1 MRPKLLQLRA
11 WTYGFAASKG
21 SVQPV
26 ESVMF
31 STQLFALSRRL
42 SLQPQRAIGILALSI
57 ALVLFGLVAN
67 DLRRDYVQQLNA
79 ASAKTSSLTQLLKEH
94 ASQSMR
100 RVELALSLVAQEV
113 QTQHERNGV
122 VDVQTGT
129 SLRRF
134 LLQDGLIASFA
145 VLDASGKMLTSTLT
159 ERPEALTQANDR
171 DYFLAHQNPLQSG
184 MYVGAAIKSRISGL
198 WIIPVSVRLQG
209 SFNGYLLAAVDPAYF
224 QNVYQSIDT
233 GANGFVSLYTT
244 QGWAVARWPF
254 SSEDA
259 ERNWLTTPL
268 FREHLPRQ
276 PVASA
281 GEMEAVDGNLS
292 LYSYHSLPEY
302 PLVVSLGV
310 SKEETLAPWRQ
321 RALYESLGLLLVL
334 LFLGGAT
341 VMLVKQLR
349 SRQRAETALQLS
361 EISLRKSS
369 LPTLWVGA
377 DARILRVNQAACDL
391 HAYPEER
398 MLGMSVAELNP
409 NMPMDRWPAHWERLR
424 LARNMQFETVHRN
437 SRGEDIPV
445 EVELNLIEFE
455 GQEFNFA
462 FVRDLRLRHQAET
475 EIQRSATL
483 LRSAIDAVDE
493 AFVLF
498 DTDDRMVY
506 CNAKY
511 INLYPGMQ
519 DVVVPGA
526 RFEDMIRVGAKRGLY
541 RESIGR
547 EEEWIAERMRAHREG
562 NETRVQKR
570 DDGRVLRVIDRKTPE
585 GNIAG
590 IRVDITDVVRATEEA
605 QEASRFKSQ
614 FLANMSHEIRT
625 PMNAILGLLALLQ
638 NTELNPV
645 QRDYASKTEGA
656 AHSLLHL
663 LNDILD
669 FSKVEAGKM
678 ELDPQPFRLDRMLRD
693 VGVIL
698 SSSMSGKG
706 IELLFDIDASLP
718 PVVVADVMRL
728 QQVLV
733 NLGSNAIKFTTQ
745 GQVVLRLSNYKAE
758 QGAKQ
763 GVQQDP
769 LAQQTLIEFAIQD
782 SGIGIAQDKQDH
794 IFTGFSQA
802 EASTTRRFGGTG
814 LGLAICKRL
823 VELMGGQLALQST
836 PGQGSTFSFVLPLT
850 LAPESPQAAVV
861 APNLS
866 AAPRQVLIV
875 DDNPVTRDI
884 LASITGS
891 WGWPTAQASDG
902 MLALALVRDRLAA
915 GDQPFE
921 VIYLDWQMP
930 GIDGWET
937 ARQIRAL
944 DTGLVERPRIVM
956 LSATGRDSLLL
967 RTAEE
972 QALIDGFLF
981 KPVTAS
987 ALLDAALGQTSRETF
1002 APHAQRSSN
1011 RPLAGM
1017 RILVVEDNL
1026 INQQVAEEL
1035 LNAEGALVSLAANGQ
1050 LGVDAVAASQ
1060 PPFDAVLMDIQMPVL
1075 DGFGATR
1082 KIRDI
1087 FGLATLPIVAMTAN
1101 AMASDRL
1108 ACLEA
1113 GMNEHVGKPFD
1124 MAHLVEVLLRVT
1136 GRSQAVQA
1144 GKQLQIWDEAMAQPA
1159 GGQSGAV
1166 AFSSPYLNLDAAL
1179 ERIAGLQALYVDIAR
1194 EFVLALDALE
1204 GDFRSA
1210 HQQQHLPALVG
1221 QMHTLKGTAATLGA
1235 EQLSK
1240 AAAALETLFRR
1251 AEPDLVPLDHLP
1263 ALLALV
1269 QQTRAATLQAIDVL
1283 APEPCPP
1290 AVVPLAASL
1299 GQGRARALLVEL
1311 SGYLR
1316 DSNLAVLDRFEQRG
1330 DALDAVAPARV
1341 EELRVALRS
1350 LNLVQAKQL
1359 CDAQIAALDRV

>member
-1 MRPKLLQLRA
+1 
-11 WTYGFAASKG
+11 
-21 SVQPV
+21 
-26 ESVMF
+26 MF
-31 STQLFALSRRL
+31 PARLFAHLRRFP
-42 SLQPQRAIGILALSI
+42 LQPQRAIGVLALCI
-57 ALVLFGLVAN
+57 ALVLCGLVAN
-67 DLRRDYVQQLNA
+67 DLRRDYAQQLNA

-113 QTQHERNGV
+113 QTQYELKGV

-129 SLRRF
+129 SLRQF

-145 VLDASGKMLTSTLT
+145 VLDANGRVLASTLT
-159 ERPEALTQANDR
+159 ERREALPQAGDR
-171 DYFLAHQNPLQSG
+171 DYFLAHQNPLQNG

-198 WIIPVSVRLQG
+198 WIIPISLRLQG
-209 SFNGYLLAAVDPAYF
+209 GFNGYLLAAVDPAYF

-233 GANGFVSLYTT
+233 GTNGFVSLYTT

-254 SSEDA
+254 SSEIA

-268 FREHLPRQ
+268 FTDQLPQQ
-276 PVASA
+276 PDAGA
-281 GEMEAVDGNLS
+281 GEMDAADGTPN
-292 LYSYHSLPEY
+292 LYSYHSLPDY
-302 PLVVSLGV
+302 PLVVALGV

-321 RALYESLGLLLVL
+321 RALYESLGLLLML

-349 SRQRAETALQLS
+349 SRQRAEAALQLS

-369 LPTLWVGA
+369 LPTLWVGP
-377 DARILRVNQAACDL
+377 DGRILRVNQAACDL

-398 MLGMSVAELNP
+398 MLAMTVADLNPGMS
-409 NMPMDRWPAHWERLR
+409 MDRWPAHWERLR
-424 LARNMQFETVHRN
+424 LERNMRFETVHRN
-437 SRGEDIPV
+437 SLGEDMPV

-455 GQEFNFA
+455 GREFNFA
-462 FVRDLRLRHQAET
+462 FMRDLRLRKQAET
-475 EIQRSATL
+475 ELQRSAAL

-511 INLYPGMQ
+511 INLYPGME

-526 RFEDMIRVGAKRGLY
+526 RFEDMIRVGAQRGLY

-547 EEEWIAERMRAHREG
+547 EEAWIAERLRAHREG
-562 NETRVQKR
+562 IETRVQKR

-590 IRVDITDVVRATEEA
+590 IRVDITDVVRATEDA

-625 PMNAILGLLALLQ
+625 PMNAILGLLTLMQ
-638 NTELNPV
+638 NTALNPV

-698 SSSMSGKG
+698 SSSMAGKG

-745 GQVVLRLSNYKAE
+745 GQVVLRLRNRSAE
-758 QGAKQ
+758 QGAVA
-763 GVQQDP
+763 GAP
-769 LAQQTLIEFAIQD
+769 PQQTLIEFAIQD

-836 PGQGSTFSFVLPLT
+836 PGLGSTFSFVLPLA
-850 LAPESPQAAVV
+850 LAPETPPAEAPQPRLSV
-861 APNLS
+861 APKH
-866 AAPRQVLIV
+866 VLIV
-875 DDNPVTRDI
+875 DDNPVARDI
-884 LASITGS
+884 LASITAS

-902 MLALALVRDRLAA
+902 KQALALLRERLAA
-915 GDQPFE
+915 GGQPFE

-930 GIDGWET
+930 DMDGWET

-944 DTGLVERPRIVM
+944 GAGQPLRPRIVM
-956 LSATGRDSLLL
+956 LSSVGRDSLLL

-972 QALIDGFLF
+972 QALIDSFLF

-987 ALLDAALGQTSRETF
+987 ALLDAALGQASRDAF

-1035 LNAEGALVSLAANGQ
+1035 LNAEGALVALAANGQ

-1082 KIRDI
+1082 KIRDNL
-1087 FGLATLPIVAMTAN
+1087 GLLTLPIVAMTAN
-1101 AMASDRL
+1101 AMDSDRQ

-1113 GMNEHVGKPFD
+1113 GMHAHVGKPFD

-1136 GRSQAVQA
+1136 GRAQAVTA
-1144 GKQLQIWDEAMAQPA
+1144 GQPLAVLDEAITEPVVV
-1159 GGQSGAV
+1159 QSGVAV
-1166 AFSSPYLNLDAAL
+1166 FSSPYLDLAAAL
-1179 ERIAGLQALYVDIAR
+1179 ERISGLHALYGDIAR
-1194 EFVLALDALE
+1194 EFVLALDAVE
-1204 GDFRSA
+1204 GDFHSA
-1210 HQQQHLPALVG
+1210 VRQQHMSALVG

-1235 EQLSK
+1235 ERLSK

-1251 AEPDLVPLDHLP
+1251 AEPGLVPLDHLP

-1269 QQTRAATLQAIDVL
+1269 QQTRAATLQAISVL
-1283 APEPCPP
+1283 EAESGPQEAVLPLGAAPGNRP
-1290 AVVPLAASL
+1290 A
-1299 GQGRARALLVEL
+1299 RDLLVEL

-1330 DALDAVAPARV
+1330 DALDAVAPESV
-1341 EELRVALRS
+1341 EALRVALRS
-1350 LNLVQAKQL
+1350 LNLVLARQL
-1359 CDAQIAALDRV
+1359 CEEQIAAFDRL